1 MSQQIRPGARLL
13 ALALIVLSGCQP
25 IGLTTSVGPTRGKIY
40 AAEGSKSL
48 QGISIVEV
56 DGNIAAQLNAAVKTL
71 PFFKVPGDGI
81 PAGSIVGVGDTLDI
95 TVWESP
101 PATLFGTV
109 TADSRL
115 APLTQTVRSGALP
128 ELLVSA
134 SGSINIPFAG
144 DVPAA
149 GRTLRQIE
157 RDIIARLRGQ
167 ANAPQV
173 IVRLLRNA
181 SSTVTVMGDVSR
193 ALRMPLTPKGE
204 RLLDAIAEAG
214 GAKQAV
220 DKMTVQLSRGPGVY
234 RIALQDVLREPRNN
248 IVLQPDDVVAILYQ
262 PFQFT
267 VLGATG
273 RNEEVPFEGTGIA
286 LSQALARSGGLQ
298 DGRGDPK
305 GVFVFRWERPEGLTS
320 LLTNA
325 VRAPDGRVPVIYRIN
340 MADPASYFVAQ
351 NFPMR
356 NGDVV
361 YVASAPVAEFQR
373 FVNILASTVLPIMTI
388 DNAISGN

>member
-1 MSQQIRPGARLL
+1 M
-13 ALALIVLSGCQP
+13 
-25 IGLTTSVGPTRGKIY
+25 
-40 AAEGSKSL
+40 
-48 QGISIVEV
+48 
-56 DGNIAAQLNAAVKTL
+56 
-71 PFFKVPGDGI
+71 
-81 PAGSIVGVGDTLDI
+81 
-95 TVWESP
+95 
-101 PATLFGTV
+101 
-109 TADSRL
+109 
-115 APLTQTVRSGALP
+115 
-128 ELLVSA
+128 
-134 SGSINIPFAG
+134 PFAG

-149 GRTLRQIE
+149 GRTLLQIE